1 MGVRGASFGTSCRSE
16 ANVTR
21 VLLVHDIWLMRSALT
36 ALLEHADGIEATAAC
51 WEKAPSQARL
61 LRPDLCVVDADC
73 PGSSRLPA
81 NPTGQK
87 CELLVL
93 ATSCRPGVLRRAAQ
107 AKALGFVN
115 KDASPTQLL
124 NAIRLVAAGKR
135 YVDASLA
142 PDLVQ
147 AADMSLTPRELSVLA
162 LASDGATVP
171 ETAST
176 LQLSKGTVRNYM
188 SAIIRKTNARN
199 WTDVVRISHG
209 AGWV

>member
-1 MGVRGASFGTSCRSE
+1 M
-16 ANVTR
+16 
-21 VLLVHDIWLMRSALT
+21 
-36 ALLEHADGIEATAAC
+36 
-51 WEKAPSQARL
+51 
-61 LRPDLCVVDADC
+61 
-73 PGSSRLPA
+73 
-81 NPTGQK
+81 
-87 CELLVL
+87 
-93 ATSCRPGVLRRAAQ
+93 
-107 AKALGFVN
+107 N
-115 KDASPTQLL
+115 KDASPTLLL

-142 PDLVQ
+142 ADLVQ

-162 LASDGATVP
+162 LASDGASVP

-199 WTDVVRISHG
+199 WTDVVRISYG

>member
-1 MGVRGASFGTSCRSE
+1 MI
-16 ANVTR
+16 R
-21 VLLVHDIWLMRSALT
+21 VLLVHDTWLMRSALT
-36 ALLEHADGIEATAAC
+36 ALLESAEGIEASSAC
-51 WEKAPSQARL
+51 WESAPDQAHSL
-61 LRPDLCVVDADC
+61 QPDLCVVDADC
-73 PGSSRLPA
+73 PGSSRLPDH
-81 NPTGQK
+81 PTGQR

-107 AKALGFVN
+107 ARALGFVN
-115 KDASPTQLL
+115 KDASPTLLL

-147 AADMSLTPRELSVLA
+147 AADMKLTPRELSVLA
-162 LASDGATVP
+162 LAAEGASVP
-171 ETAST
+171 ETAGT
-176 LQLSKGTVRNYM
+176 LRLSKGTVRNYM

-199 WTDVVRISHG
+199 WADAVRISNG

>member
-1 MGVRGASFGTSCRSE
+1 M
-16 ANVTR
+16 
-21 VLLVHDIWLMRSALT
+21 VHDIWLMRSALT
-36 ALLEHADGIEATAAC
+36 ALLEPAEGIEASAAC
-51 WEKAPSQARL
+51 WDKAADQAHSL
-61 LRPDLCVVDADC
+61 QPDLCVVDADC
-73 PGSSRLPA
+73 PGSSRLPDH
-81 NPTGQK
+81 PTGQR
-87 CELLVL
+87 CELIVL

-107 AKALGFVN
+107 AKALGFVD
-115 KDASPTQLL
+115 KDASPTLL
-124 NAIRLVAAGKR
+124 PNAIRAVAAGKR

-147 AADMSLTPRELSVLA
+147 AADLSLTPRELSVLA
-162 LASDGATVP
+162 LASDGASVP

-199 WTDVVRISHG
+199 WGDAVRISHG

>member
-1 MGVRGASFGTSCRSE
+1 
-16 ANVTR
+16 
-21 VLLVHDIWLMRSALT
+21 MRSALT
-36 ALLEHADGIEATAAC
+36 ALLEPADDIEASSAC
-51 WEKAPSQARL
+51 WEKAPTQARSL
-61 LRPDLCVVDADC
+61 LPDLCVVDADC
-73 PGSSRLPA
+73 PGSSRLPDH
-81 NPTGQK
+81 PTGQ

-115 KDASPTQLL
+115 KDASPAQLL

-171 ETAST
+171 ETAGT

-199 WTDVVRISHG
+199 WTDAIRISQG